1 MLSRST
7 TTAPI
12 AVLGATGR
20 VGGAVLRNLREAKI
34 PARALV
40 RDPSRLPGDV
50 PSAEVDLRKPETLG
64 SALKGSERAFLA
76 MADDPDQTA
85 LELAFVEAA
94 AKAGVRHVVKLSA
107 QSAGLE
113 PPVSVGRWHRPVE
126 EALARSGMGYTILR
140 PTFFMQTFLQF
151 ASDIAAK
158 GKFVAPC
165 KRGKVAFVDVED
177 VAAVA
182 ASVLASGDQAG
193 AILTLT
199 GPEAITF
206 AQAGE
211 RIADAIGRPVKHV
224 APPRPVARLVMP
236 FVSGMPRWLVTQ
248 VVDLLAA
255 LDQGAQSAVTSDI
268 ETVLGRPARPFAAF
282 AERHKSAFAG

>member
-1 MLSRST
+1 MAARST
-7 TTAPI
+7 AGPPI

-20 VGGAVLRNLREAKI
+20 VGGSVLRQLSAAGQ
-34 PARALV
+34 PVRALV
-40 RDPSRLPGDV
+40 RDPGRLA
-50 PSAEVDLRKPETLG
+50 AECETAVVDLRRPETIG
-64 SALKGSERAFLA
+64 PALDGCERAFLA
-76 MADDPDQTA
+76 MADAPDQTD
-85 LELAFVEAA
+85 LELAFVRA
-94 AKAGVRHVVKLSA
+94 AKDAGVRRLVKLSA
-107 QSAGLE
+107 QSAGLD

-126 EALARSGMGYTILR
+126 EAIEGSRIDYTILR

-165 KRGKVAFVDVED
+165 KRGKVAFVDVDD

-182 ASVLASGDQAG
+182 ASVLASGDHAG

-206 AQAGE
+206 AEAGD
-211 RIADAIGRPVKHV
+211 RIGAATGRSVKHV

-236 FVSGMPRWLVTQ
+236 FVSGMPRWLVAQ
-248 VVDLLAA
+248 VIDLLAA
-255 LDQGAQSAVTSDI
+255 LDRGAQSTVTPDI
-268 ETVLGRPARPFAAF
+268 ETVLGRPASSFADF
-282 AERHKSAFAG
+282 AERHKADFS